1 MDYISEKNMAHF
13 SYLNDYSDMRD
24 VIFRKRNRF
33 KHMDAFTQN
42 VLRGPSELSIQQ
54 RELIA
59 AYVSALNAC
68 SFCSGIHTQ
77 VAINFGMSEDLI
89 QKLIENEE
97 EAPIEEKMRPILAL
111 VKKLTLLPNKMQ
123 KSDIEAIVNS
133 GWSESAAEDTIC
145 IAALFNYYNRLMD
158 GHGIKGY
165 PGIFKEGAG
174 MLSKY
179 GYKFPGF
186 IVLFMK
192 WFGIKRPVQEV

>member
-1 MDYISEKNMAHF
+1 MAHF
-13 SYLNDYSDMRD
+13 SYLDEYSDMRD
-24 VIFRKRNRF
+24 VIFRKRSRY

-42 VLRGPSELSIQQ
+42 ILRGPSELSVQQ

-77 VAINFGMSEDLI
+77 VAVNFGMKDDLI
-89 QKLIENEE
+89 QILIENED
-97 EAPIEEKMRPILAL
+97 AALVEEKMRPVLAL
-111 VKKLTLLPNKMQ
+111 VKKLTLSPSKVQ
-123 KSDIEAIVNS
+123 KSDIEAIVNT

-158 GHGIKGY
+158 GHGITGY

-174 MLSKY
+174 MLAKH

-192 WFGIKRPVQEV
+192 WFGIKRPV